1 MTDLYKMLRTG
12 VAACAL
18 LLASQHPGAV
28 HAADDC
34 PAADKL
40 RLALRLAQQHQR
52 EPHEFDSV
60 ELMPDSFERIQIAG
74 DVFEYAFLLKVG
86 AGDHD
91 LIRLHRVVRE
101 KAPCK
106 ARVAH
111 KAMFLLHGAGVDFR
125 TSFLG
130 STLSTQVPRE
140 HSLAVFLAQRDL
152 DVWGLDMRSTLIP
165 ADTTDFA
172 FMQNWN
178 YATDIHDIAIS
189 LALAR
194 WLRTLTGSGVGKL
207 HLLGWSNGGAL
218 TYAYANDET
227 RFPSWRRHV
236 KGLIPVD
243 TVFKFSPDDEPLRQD
258 ACTRA
263 AVLKSVFLDAGIF
276 QSDGRAAPAVGFLA
290 ATAPN
295 DPSPFA
301 PQFTNRTVALLGA
314 AVTWAVSFSPDF
326 PPFVPFFHFLAGQF
340 DPVSGLPTDLTYTRA
355 AYDFDLLQALP
366 PWWVMREAFE
376 QAALPCNELDLPYD
390 DQLGEVTV
398 PVLYV
403 GAEGGFG
410 HFGVYSTTLLGSTD
424 VTTHVVTLLPEQPL
438 DFGHSDLFWADN
450 ARTEV
455 WEPIYNWVHSH

>member
-52 EPHEFDSV
+52 EPHEFDGV

-111 KAMFLLHGAGVDFR
+111 KAIFLLHGAGVDFR

-140 HSLAVFLAQRDL
+140 HSLAVFLAQHDL

-194 WLRTLTGSGVGKL
+194 QLRNLTGSGFGKM
-207 HLLGWSNGGAL
+207 HFLGWSNGATL

-227 RFPSWRRHV
+227 RFPRGRRHV

-243 TVFKFSPDDEPLRQD
+243 TVFKFSPGDEPLRQD

-263 AVLKSVFLDAGIF
+263 AALKSVFLDAGIF
-276 QSDGRAAPAVGFLA
+276 QDDNRATLIVGFLA

-301 PQFTNRTVALLGA
+301 PGFTNRTVGLFGA
-314 AVTWAVSFSPDF
+314 ASWAFLFPPGF
-326 PPFVPFFHFLAGQF
+326 PPFVPFYHTQAGQF
-340 DPVSGLPTDLTYTRA
+340 DLMSGLPTDFTYTQA
-355 AYDFDLLQALP
+355 AYAFDLFQNLP
-366 PWWVMREAFE
+366 PFWVWREGFE
-376 QAALPCNELDLPYD
+376 FSALPCNELDLPYD
-390 DQLGEVTV
+390 DHLAEVKV
-398 PVLYV
+398 PILYV
-403 GAEGGFG
+403 GARGGFG
-410 HFGVYSTTLLGSTD
+410 EYGVYSTTLLGSRD

-438 DFGHSDLFWADN
+438 DFGHSDLFFADN